1 MDPFLFFNRKY
12 LHINKFT
19 PSVFLY
25 NETKR
30 YQNYSLY
37 DIYHFMILD
46 FENNVEHLYK
56 SIQLLVTKKQLYSTI
71 IIPEEEIEIIKK
83 INKNIIN
90 IKKILDN
97 KLLEIVKYFN
107 TLKKENQCS
116 FFNTSI
122 CVGKYNTK
130 WRWDIKPQSLC
141 NLD

>member
-83 INKNIIN
+83 NK
-90 IKKILDN
+90 
-97 KLLEIVKYFN
+97 
-107 TLKKENQCS
+107 
-116 FFNTSI
+116 
-122 CVGKYNTK
+122 
-130 WRWDIKPQSLC
+130 
-141 NLD
+141 